1 MAAAK
6 TRANGLRRAVE
17 SGMSFL
23 QVATDG
29 IATVTVRA
37 VC

>member
-1 MAAAK
+1 MAAVN

-17 SGMSFL
+17 SRMSVL